1 MIAPPAYSL
10 CCEASTASRVL
21 LVDDN
26 ASLLT
31 LFSEVLSH
39 EGYGVV
45 AASDGPQAEL
55 RAAAEPEFDLLITD
69 YNMPGMNGVELAS
82 RLTLRQPKLPVLLIS
97 GERLEDLPTA
107 IVGSRGWRFL
117 PKPVGCARLI
127 SAVHELLP
135 ASLSRIS
142 EIQPANSP
150 RPP

>member
-1 MIAPPAYSL
+1 MIAAPAHTL

-26 ASLLT
+26 VSLLT
-31 LFSEVLSH
+31 LFCEALSH

-45 AASDGPQAEL
+45 AASDGSQAEL
-55 RAAAEPEFDLLITD
+55 RAAAEPGFDILITD

-82 RLTLRQPKLPVLLIS
+82 RLTLRQPNLPVLLIS

-107 IVGSRGWRFL
+107 IVGSRGWHFL
-117 PKPVGCARLI
+117 PKPIGCARLI
-127 SAVHELLP
+127 SAVHEFLP
-135 ASLSRIS
+135 TSSSRIS
-142 EIQPANSP
+142 EIQRANPP

>member
-1 MIAPPAYSL
+1 MIPASAHTL
-10 CCEASTASRVL
+10 CWGTSTASRVL

-26 ASLLT
+26 VSLLT
-31 LFSEVLSH
+31 LFDEVLSH

-45 AASDGPQAEL
+45 AVSNGSQAEL

-82 RLTLRQPKLPVLLIS
+82 RLTLRQPHLPVLLIS
-97 GERLEDLPTA
+97 GEELKDLPTA

-117 PKPVGCARLI
+117 PKPFGCARLI

-135 ASLSRIS
+135 TSSSRIS
-142 EIQPANSP
+142 ELQRANPP